1 MTKKASEMSRR
12 ERDELCSQY
21 EALLRGPMQRHRLAI
36 DGAWEY
42 FRSIPP
48 SERTPEQSAFEE
60 LFSETDNYRLDDEL
74 NDLEI
79 LKGEFAT
86 PELQNEFWFDFQH
99 IIHIQSCRLE
109 MYAAQAQKVAAQYGF
124 ELCNDVYALS

>member
-1 MTKKASEMSRR
+1 
-12 ERDELCSQY
+12 
-21 EALLRGPMQRHRLAI
+21 MQRHQLAI
-36 DGAWEY
+36 DSAWEY

-60 LFSETDNYRLDDEL
+60 LFSETDDYGLDYKL

-79 LKGEFAT
+79 MRGEFET
-86 PELQNEFWFDFQH
+86 PELQNEFWFNFQH
-99 IIHIQSCRLE
+99 IIHIRACRLE

-124 ELCNDVYALS
+124 ELPSHADTTS